1 MPHQDQTLSTQA
13 QPSSQPTVA
22 PMRTLS
28 AEEMRAVVGGPII
41 ENGMG
46 IAATSQSGNNG

>member
-1 MPHQDQTLSTQA
+1 MLKQA
-13 QPSSQPTVA
+13 QPSSQSTVD

-41 ENGMG
+41 HNGG
-46 IAATSQSGNNG
+46 EIVAQSATNSKG